1 MMQDQVTDEMLMA
14 FVDGE
19 LEAAETSRIEALLE
33 VDAALALRA
42 ERLLETRNLVREA
55 FATDREETVP
65 AQLVAAALGT
75 KQDFGQAPRARLG
88 QWAMAASVAFVAGLA
103 GFVANGLVA
112 DHRSPPSL
120 IATATSA
127 DLLARLATTPLGL
140 EVRLEIAD
148 NSLSAEVV
156 GSFPVEQGYCRLFTL
171 GGQEGQVRA
180 LACGSDAEWSVPVA
194 VLESSSGFQPASGA
208 EAIDVYLDSAGA
220 GAALDGAAEAEA
232 INRNWSPQ
240 E

>member
-19 LEAAETSRIEALLE
+19 LEAAETSRIAALLE

-55 FATDREETVP
+55 FAPDRDETVP
-65 AQLVAAALGT
+65 AHLVAAALGT
-75 KQDFGQAPRARLG
+75 SQDFRRSPRARIG
-88 QWAMAASVAFVAGLA
+88 QWAMAASVAVVAGLT

-112 DHRSPPSL
+112 DRGLPPSL
-120 IATATSA
+120 MATATSA
-127 DLLARLATTPLGL
+127 DLLATLATTPAGQ
-140 EVRLEIAD
+140 EVRLETAD
-148 NSLSAEVV
+148 NALSAAVV

-194 VLESSSGFQPASGA
+194 VLESSHGFQPASGA

-220 GAALDGAAEAEA
+220 AAALDGVAEAEA
-232 INRNWSPQ
+232 INRNWSR
-240 E
+240 EE